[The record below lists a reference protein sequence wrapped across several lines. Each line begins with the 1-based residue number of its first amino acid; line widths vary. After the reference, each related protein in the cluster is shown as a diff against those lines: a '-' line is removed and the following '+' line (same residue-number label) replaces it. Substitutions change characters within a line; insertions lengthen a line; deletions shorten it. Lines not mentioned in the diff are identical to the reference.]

1 MSSRKV
7 QQKTLWVLNVLNLEK
22 GFMMN
27 KDMELMTN
35 QIKETAIMDSVVIMK
50 VVMAD
55 TTMDLAKVDFL
66 VLGITALVETMVM
79 AMEIL
84 DEDLQLMV

>member
-1 MSSRKV
+1 
-7 QQKTLWVLNVLNLEK
+7 
-22 GFMMN
+22 MMN

-35 QIKETAIMDSVVIMK
+35 QIKETAIMDSVVTMK
-50 VVMAD
+50 EVMAD

>member
-1 MSSRKV
+1 
-7 QQKTLWVLNVLNLEK
+7 
-22 GFMMN
+22 MMN

-35 QIKETAIMDSVVIMK
+35 QIKETAIMDSVGTMK

>member
-35 QIKETAIMDSVVIMK
+35 QIKETAIMDSVVTMK